1 MLFYQRVYAVH
12 IIGCDTYAGS
22 TAKMTFGIFVGI
34 GEIVQFGDIFIGH
47 QAYQLTLFVNHRQ
60 FLHFMSLECIHHGP
74 VVRSADSDEVLAGHH
89 LADSAA
95 HVCLEAQV
103 AVRDDTHQHMVLV
116 HHGNTAYMIVVHHP
130 QRIAYRLVAGDGQRV
145 GYHAV
150 LRTLDATH
158 LSGLLGDGHVLVN
171 DTDTSFTGNGNRHRR
186 FGHGIHRGADHGD
199 VQRDISGELSAQG
212 YFTGQHFAVS
222 GY

>member
-1 MLFYQRVYAVH
+1 M
-12 IIGCDTYAGS
+12 
-22 TAKMTFGIFVGI
+22 
-34 GEIVQFGDIFIGH
+34 QFGDIFIGH
-47 QAYQLTLFVNHRQ
+47 QAYQLALFVYYRQ

-74 VVRSADSDEVLAGHH
+74 VVRSADSDEVLTGHH
-89 LADSAA
+89 LADSAV
-95 HVCLEAQV
+95 HVGLEAQV

-116 HHGNTAYMIVVHHP
+116 HHGNTADMVLVHHP

-158 LSGLLGDGHVLVN
+158 LSGLLGDRHVLVN
-171 DTDTSFTGNGNRHRR
+171 DADTSFTGNGNRHRR

-199 VQRDISGELSAQG
+199 VQRDIAGELSAQG
-212 YFTGQHFAVS
+212 YFTGQHFAV
-222 GY
+222 GGN